1 VVVLEEA
8 HDLLEV
14 LEVLA
19 VYVDV
24 LADDLAP
31 LAQLLGG
38 LLSVR
43 EGALPVS
50 LRLRLEVGKAVDAQ
64 EAVFL
69 SLLVPAGCGVPD
81 NLLDD

>member
-19 VYVDV
+19 VDVDV

-43 EGALPVS
+43 
-50 LRLRLEVGKAVDAQ
+50 LEVGKAVYAQ